1 MIVSAIAAIGENHA
15 IGKDNQLLWHM
26 PNDLKHFKDITSGRT
41 IIMGRKTFD
50 SVGKPLPKRRNI
62 VVTRQD
68 ITIPGCEVARS
79 VEAALALCGGED
91 EVFIG
96 GGAEI
101 YKLAMP
107 LTNRMYLTII
117 HKNFEA
123 NAFFPEIDHKTWKE
137 TEREDHQPDAK
148 NPYPYS
154 FITLERA

>member
-1 MIVSAIAAIGENHA
+1 MTVSAIVATSENHA
-15 IGKDNQLLWHM
+15 IGKNNQLLWHM

-68 ITIPGCEVARS
+68 ITIPGCEVVKS
-79 VEAALALCGGED
+79 VEDALAICQGED

-107 LTNRMYLTII
+107 LTNRIYLTII
-117 HKNFEA
+117 HHTFEA
-123 NAFFPEIDHKTWKE
+123 DTFFPEIDKAEWKE
-137 TEREDHQPDAK
+137 VKREDFSADEK
-148 NPYPYS
+148 NAWPYS
-154 FITLERA
+154 FITLERI